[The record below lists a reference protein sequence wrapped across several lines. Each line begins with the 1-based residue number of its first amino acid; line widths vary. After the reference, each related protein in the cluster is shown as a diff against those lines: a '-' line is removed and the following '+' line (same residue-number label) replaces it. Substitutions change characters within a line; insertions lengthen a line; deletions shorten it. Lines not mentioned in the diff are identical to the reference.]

1 MVDAVSDAHAADQAS
16 ASDNANLITLSG
28 VVAFLKQSVWIL
40 AGALLFALVVAGFY
54 LLVTPPGYVAATQ
67 LVITTPK
74 SPLLW
79 RDPGVL
85 DLTVADAQV
94 DTQIE
99 ILKSEHLARQI
110 VAKMKLADDP
120 EFAGTLSKPR
130 AARAQAALAAFE
142 ARMSVNR
149 SGRSYVI
156 VVLFRSRDPKKAALI
171 ANAIAATYIEDQAE
185 EKIASAK
192 RASEWMQQRLIDLG
206 DRLNDAAEAVQ
217 KFKSTHG
224 IVNIGERQASEAI
237 FDYAGYPELLQLET
251 RAEAYRKLY
260 ESLLEKLT
268 EGIQQESYPAPAA
281 YVLTAASE
289 SAGRRYPQRR
299 LIMAMALLVGLIG
312 GGGIAAG
319 RQMFDDGVRT
329 ARQVRHG
336 LGLDCL
342 GLVPL
347 IDLEDRITHSSA
359 FAFSPFADAL
369 RSVKI
374 SLGRSAQSGRMRR
387 LGVLS
392 LLPGAGNSTLAISL
406 ASLFANAGTR
416 TLLIDG
422 NFRQATLSR
431 LLAPRA
437 RVGLLQAVDGEVE
450 KAVVLN
456 KEIRASVLPI
466 VRGEPIANS
475 ADILDS
481 AGMQSLLDRLDE
493 QFEMVIIDLPALTT
507 AVDARALAP
516 RLDAGIV
523 IVEWGR
529 TSLERLQEMVGL
541 LRADGLPLLGVVI
554 NKTDSPVPPLFG
566 IRWET
571 MRRYLI
577 AELKRA
583 GRSLDG
589 MRRWLRRS
597 QERR

>member
-40 AGALLFALVVAGFY
+40 GGALLCAFLVAGFY

-99 ILKSEHLARQI
+99 ILKSEYLARQI

-120 EFAGTLSKPR
+120 EFAGSLSKPP
-130 AARAQAALAAFE
+130 AARVQAALAAFE

-156 VVLFRSRDPKKAALI
+156 VISFRSRDPKKAALI
-171 ANAIAATYIEDQAE
+171 ANAVAATYIADQAA
-185 EKIASAK
+185 EKIETAK

-206 DRLNDAAEAVQ
+206 DRLNATAEAVQ

-224 IVNIGERQASEAI
+224 IVNIGERQGSEAI

-268 EGIQQESYPAPAA
+268 EGIQQESYPAPGA
-281 YVLTAASE
+281 YVLTAASKV
-289 SAGRRYPQRR
+289 AGRRYPQRK
-299 LIMAMALLVGLIG
+299 LILAMALLVGLIG
-312 GGGIAAG
+312 GGGVAAG
-319 RQMFDDGVRT
+319 RQMFDDGVRS
-329 ARQVRHG
+329 ARQVRDG

-342 GLVPL
+342 GIVPL
-347 IDLEDRITHSSA
+347 IDLADRETHSAA

-369 RSVKI
+369 RSVKV
-374 SLGRSAQSGRMRR
+374 SLGHAAQSSRMRR

-406 ASLFANAGTR
+406 ASLFANSGTR

-422 NFRQATLSR
+422 NFRHPTISR
-431 LLAPRA
+431 LLAPRT
-437 RVGLLQAVDGEVE
+437 RMGLLEALEGDAE
-450 KAVVLN
+450 KAIVFN
-456 KEIRASVLPI
+456 KEIKAFVLPLG
-466 VRGEPIANS
+466 RGDPIANS
-475 ADILDS
+475 ADVLDS
-481 AGMQSLLDRLDE
+481 AGMQSLLDRLDA
-493 QFEMVIIDLPALTT
+493 QFETILIDLPALTA

-523 IVEWGR
+523 TVEWGR
-529 TSLERLQEMVGL
+529 TSLEQLRELAGL
-541 LRADGLPLLGVVI
+541 LRADGLPILGVVI
-554 NKTDSPVPPLFG
+554 NKADSAVPPLFG

-571 MRRYLI
+571 MRQHSLAALGRG
-577 AELKRA
+577 R
-583 GRSLDG
+583 RSLDAIRRWRTR
-589 MRRWLRRS
+589 MRRRP
-597 QERR
+597 